1 MSNIKGVFITG
12 TDTDAGKTVV
22 SAAIIRALVSGGL
35 SVAGLKPIA
44 SGFEQKGDEWRNA
57 DVDAL
62 TSASNV
68 DLPKLRINR
77 YSFKLPIAP
86 HIAALQAG
94 KSLDFNAI
102 KQDVDYAAK
111 HADFVLVEGVGGWYV
126 PLSDPRQRPVQD
138 IQSLAQHL
146 KLPVIMVVGLRLGCL
161 NHALLT
167 ANAIQQS
174 GLELVGWVANHIDP
188 EFSYVD
194 DNILTLDQQ
203 LSAPRLF
210 DMPYMADCAQT
221 PLDDISCSTYI
232 QHLLLSDCD

>member
-1 MSNIKGVFITG
+1 MSNINGVFITG

-111 HADFVLVEGVGGWYV
+111 HADFVLVEGVGGWV
-126 PLSDPRQRPVQD
+126 RS
-138 IQSLAQHL
+138 A
-146 KLPVIMVVGLRLGCL
+146 VISSQIV
-161 NHALLT
+161 
-167 ANAIQQS
+167 
-174 GLELVGWVANHIDP
+174 
-188 EFSYVD
+188 
-194 DNILTLDQQ
+194 
-203 LSAPRLF
+203 
-210 DMPYMADCAQT
+210 
-221 PLDDISCSTYI
+221 
-232 QHLLLSDCD
+232 